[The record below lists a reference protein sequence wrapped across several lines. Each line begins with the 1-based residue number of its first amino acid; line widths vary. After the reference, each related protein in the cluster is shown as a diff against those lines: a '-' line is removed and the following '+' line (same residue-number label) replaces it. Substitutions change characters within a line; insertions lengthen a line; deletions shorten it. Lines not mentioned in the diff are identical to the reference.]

1 MEYNSQEKQIII
13 DKYLRQYEVDFD
25 PSILSAI
32 AAKVDAVPREIHN
45 LCIKIRDFAITQN
58 NDTKI
63 NKMQFE
69 AFLLH
74 SRIEE

>member
-1 MEYNSQEKQIII
+1 MEYDSKEKQIII
-13 DKYLRQYEVDFD
+13 EKYLRQYAVDFA

-45 LCIKIRDFAITQN
+45 LCIKLRDFAITQTN
-58 NDTKI
+58 HKI
-63 NKMQFE
+63 INQICLD

-74 SRIEE
+74 SKIDE